1 MQGFQTALSGIK
13 AASFSKHTR
22 LLAFGILALIA
33 TGCGTYEPAVRSD
46 FDRAV
51 DFNSY
56 KTFGFPPAA
65 GTDRGGYAT
74 LITSHFKE
82 AVRREMSVR
91 GYTFVETNP
100 DLLVNFYSETR
111 DKTAVYP
118 YANGSLTLGYGYG
131 YRRFG
136 YPRYGW
142 YSAWPFYDR
151 DIDVVSYTAG
161 TLKLDV
167 IDAKREQT
175 VWEAR
180 VEERLTAQAQDNPQ
194 PNIARLV
201 TAMFKKYPRGAASS
215 AP

>member
-1 MQGFQTALSGIK
+1 MQSFQTETSMK
-13 AASFSKHTR
+13 WCSHPVR
-22 LLAFGILALIA
+22 LIAFGLLALIA
-33 TGCGTYEPAVRSD
+33 TACGSYQPAVRSD
-46 FDRAV
+46 YDRAA
-51 DFNSY
+51 DFGAY

-82 AVRREMSVR
+82 AVKREMNIR
-91 GYTFVETNP
+91 GYTFVESNP

-111 DKTAVYP
+111 DKTDVYP
-118 YANGSLTLGYGYG
+118 YPMSSLTLGYGYG

-142 YSAWPFYDR
+142 YSAWPFYNH

-167 IDAKREQT
+167 IDAKKEQT

-180 VEERLTAQAQDNPQ
+180 VEERLTEQAQDNPQ
-194 PNIARLV
+194 PNIDRLV
-201 TAMFKKYPRGAASS
+201 TAMFQKYPRTAA
-215 AP
+215 APR